1 MRRSAALLLALAAA
15 LAPAPASSQEPEAPP
30 AGEADDA
37 APATSA
43 REEFEL
49 NIADRRIT
57 EEDFAAST
65 AVEIRTGQGGEG
77 LAVRVGALVGAR
89 RIDVRLR
96 NVQGRVRFIASL
108 ERVQQVVDSHR
119 VNAAAR

>member
-1 MRRSAALLLALAAA
+1 MRRRAALLLALAAA
-15 LAPAPASSQEPEAPP
+15 LAPAPAFTQPPEAPQP
-30 AGEADDA
+30 AETGGS
-37 APATSA
+37 APSTSA
-43 REEFEL
+43 REEFDL

-57 EEDFAAST
+57 EEDFEAST
-65 AVEIRTGQGGEG
+65 AVEIRTGQGEEG

-108 ERVQQVVDSHR
+108 ERVQQVIDSHR
-119 VNAAAR
+119 VDAAAR